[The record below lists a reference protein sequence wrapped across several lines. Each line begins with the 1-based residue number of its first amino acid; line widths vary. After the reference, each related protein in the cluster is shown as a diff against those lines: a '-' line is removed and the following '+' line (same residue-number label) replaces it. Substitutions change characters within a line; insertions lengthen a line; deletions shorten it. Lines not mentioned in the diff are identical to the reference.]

1 MINITLGR
9 AFAIGIVA
17 ALAMGILIEGASAG
31 ERERQAV
38 IKQQIEAEYKAK
50 MEVKRVR
57 REAEEKAERER
68 MERER
73 KAEEEK
79 IKAQKEREEA
89 ERKAADVEHRRSVNN
104 AALAAMIE
112 SGIDEK
118 CAKRVIV
125 LVASEKIPGM
135 PVNY

>member
-9 AFAIGIVA
+9 AFAIGIVS

-31 ERERQAV
+31 
-38 IKQQIEAEYKAK
+38 
-50 MEVKRVR
+50 
-57 REAEEKAERER
+57 
-68 MERER
+68 
-73 KAEEEK
+73 
-79 IKAQKEREEA
+79 EREEA